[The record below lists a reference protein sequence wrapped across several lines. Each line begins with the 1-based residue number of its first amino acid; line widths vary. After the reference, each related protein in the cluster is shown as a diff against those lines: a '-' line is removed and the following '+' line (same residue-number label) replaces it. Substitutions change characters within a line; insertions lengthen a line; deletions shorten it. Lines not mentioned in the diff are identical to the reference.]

1 MKNILPAAA
10 MLALFILI
18 ISAPSTAL
26 AFDPKKG
33 LTDTRDLAK
42 VGLIIVMVVSAIT
55 AFLKHQLAVTIGVV
69 VIGSI
74 IYAATTPGVPEK
86 IGSGLLKLVGGE

>member
-18 ISAPSTAL
+18 ISTPSTAL

-33 LTDTRDLAK
+33 LTDTLDLAK

-69 VIGSI
+69 IIGSI

>member
-1 MKNILPAAA
+1 MI
-10 MLALFILI
+10 
-18 ISAPSTAL
+18 
-26 AFDPKKG
+26 
-33 LTDTRDLAK
+33 
-42 VGLIIVMVVSAIT
+42 VSAIT

-69 VIGSI
+69 IIGSI